1 MAVMKSPHKPATT
14 PLIAGTVATKYDES
28 HDVGPIARGRR
39 AVVVDGRSKK
49 SGVVVNAASLT
60 GVLAFAG
67 LAAYGAFKLTGTA
80 KFSDMASATL
90 GDIMHGVPAPG
101 PQPAP
106 GYIAKGPISAPG
118 PQPAPGYVAKGPI
131 SAPGPQPAPDHV
143 AKGPISAPGPQPA
156 PGYVA
161 KGPISAPG
169 PQPMPPASPFN
180 LTTDIMKVEEHHGMY
195 GGHPPPDSD
204 PHSVDGEVAPW
215 RNRPHPDGHYLK
227 EEVWHGTGW
236 WKDHPEESHA
246 DWDVTYHGDEYI
258 VHNDSRGIH
267 YYDEADHPD
276 ASPHDHY
283 HDVAG
288 HYDGHW
294 TSDHVWRNDLWWDH
308 HPEESHAA
316 WAMEPC
322 DCKDPASLYSWCD
335 TVLCGADEPIW
346 GGHQNGHWTI
356 DHAWHDE
363 MWWIEHPEESREAW
377 SMLPCDCKDP
387 NALWSMC
394 DTMPCAANEPIF
406 TGISTSPG
414 YPELN
419 CETVC
424 EGHGLTLDVC
434 NAKQGCYFDGGQCW
448 SVVGANRCDYWG

>member
-1 MAVMKSPHKPATT
+1 MAVMNSPHKPATT

-28 HDVGPIARGRR
+28 HDVSPIARGRR

-49 SGVVVNAASLT
+49 SGIVVNAASLT

-131 SAPGPQPAPDHV
+131 F
-143 AKGPISAPGPQPA
+143 
-156 PGYVA
+156 
-161 KGPISAPG
+161 APG
-169 PQPMPPASPFN
+169 PQPMPSASPFN

-215 RNRPHPDGHYLK
+215 RNSPHPDGHYLK
-227 EEVWHGTGW
+227 EEVWHGMGW

-322 DCKDPASLYSWCD
+322 DCNDPASLYSWCD
-335 TVLCGADEPIW
+335 TVICGADEPIW

>member
-1 MAVMKSPHKPATT
+1 MNGPHKPATT
-14 PLIAGTVATKYDES
+14 PLIAGTVATTYDDS
-28 HDVGPIARGRR
+28 HDVTPIGRGRR
-39 AVVVDGRSKK
+39 AVVVDGQSRK
-49 SGVVVNAASLT
+49 SGIVVKAASLM

-67 LAAYGAFKLTGTA
+67 FAAYGAFQLTGAA

-90 GDIMHGVPAPG
+90 GDIMHGVPATG

-106 GYIAKGPISAPG
+106 GYVAEGPISAPG
-118 PQPAPGYVAKGPI
+118 PQPAPGYVAE
-131 SAPGPQPAPDHV
+131 
-143 AKGPISAPGPQPA
+143 GPISAPGPQPA

-161 KGPISAPG
+161 EGPISAPG
-169 PQPMPPASPFN
+169 PKPMPSSFPFN
-180 LTTDIMKVEEHHGMY
+180 PATDIIKVEEHRGMY
-195 GGHPPPDSD
+195 GGLPSPVSEPQGI
-204 PHSVDGEVAPW
+204 DGEVETLSI
-215 RNRPHPDGHYLK
+215 RPHPDGHYLK
-227 EEVWHGTGW
+227 EEVWHGMEW
-236 WKDHPEESHA
+236 WKEHPKESHA

-258 VHNDSRGIH
+258 VHNDSRGLH
-267 YYDEADHPD
+267 HYDEADHSN
-276 ASPHDHY
+276 ASPHDHS
-283 HDVAG
+283 HDTAG

-308 HPEESHAA
+308 HPEESRAA

-322 DCKDPASLYSWCD
+322 DCNDPASLYSWCD
-335 TVLCGADEPIW
+335 TMLCGADDPIW

-406 TGISTSPG
+406 TGVSTSPG

-434 NAKQGCYFDGGQCW
+434 NAKRGCYFDGGQCW
-448 SVVGANRCDYWG
+448 SVVGANPCDYWD

>member
-1 MAVMKSPHKPATT
+1 MNGPHKPATT
-14 PLIAGTVATKYDES
+14 PLIAGTVATTYDDS
-28 HDVGPIARGRR
+28 HDVTPIGRGRR
-39 AVVVDGRSKK
+39 AVVVDGQSRK
-49 SGVVVNAASLT
+49 SGIVVKAASLM

-67 LAAYGAFKLTGTA
+67 FAAYGAFELTGAA

-90 GDIMHGVPAPG
+90 GDIMHGVPATG

-106 GYIAKGPISAPG
+106 GYVAEGPISAPG
-118 PQPAPGYVAKGPI
+118 PQPAPGYVAE
-131 SAPGPQPAPDHV
+131 
-143 AKGPISAPGPQPA
+143 GPISAPGPQPA

-161 KGPISAPG
+161 EGPISAPG
-169 PQPMPPASPFN
+169 PKPMPSSFPFN
-180 LTTDIMKVEEHHGMY
+180 PATDIIKVEEHRGMY
-195 GGHPPPDSD
+195 GGLPSPVSEPQGI
-204 PHSVDGEVAPW
+204 DGEVETLSI
-215 RNRPHPDGHYLK
+215 RPHPDGHYLK
-227 EEVWHGTGW
+227 EEVWHGMEW
-236 WKDHPEESHA
+236 WKEHPKESHA

-258 VHNDSRGIH
+258 VHNDSRGLH
-267 YYDEADHPD
+267 HYDEADHSN
-276 ASPHDHY
+276 ASPHDHS
-283 HDVAG
+283 HDTAG

-308 HPEESHAA
+308 HPEESRAA

-322 DCKDPASLYSWCD
+322 DCNDPASLYSWCD
-335 TVLCGADEPIW
+335 TMLCGADEPIW

-406 TGISTSPG
+406 TGVSTSPG

-434 NAKQGCYFDGGQCW
+434 NAKRGCYFDGGQCW
-448 SVVGANRCDYWG
+448 SVVGANPCDYWD

>member
-1 MAVMKSPHKPATT
+1 MNGPHKPATT
-14 PLIAGTVATKYDES
+14 PLIAGTVATTYDDS
-28 HDVGPIARGRR
+28 HDVTPIGRGRR
-39 AVVVDGRSKK
+39 AVVVDGQSRK
-49 SGVVVNAASLT
+49 SGIVVKAASLM

-67 LAAYGAFKLTGTA
+67 FAAYGAFQLTGAA

-90 GDIMHGVPAPG
+90 GDIMHGVPATG

-106 GYIAKGPISAPG
+106 GYVAEGPISAPG
-118 PQPAPGYVAKGPI
+118 PQPAPGYVAEGPI
-131 SAPGPQPAPDHV
+131 SAPGP
-143 AKGPISAPGPQPA
+143 K
-156 PGYVA
+156 
-161 KGPISAPG
+161 
-169 PQPMPPASPFN
+169 PMPSSFPFN
-180 LTTDIMKVEEHHGMY
+180 PATDIIKVEEHRGMY
-195 GGHPPPDSD
+195 GGLPSPVSEPQGI
-204 PHSVDGEVAPW
+204 DGEVETLSI
-215 RNRPHPDGHYLK
+215 RPHPDGHYLK
-227 EEVWHGTGW
+227 EEVWHGMEW
-236 WKDHPEESHA
+236 WKEHPKESHA

-258 VHNDSRGIH
+258 VHNDSRGLH
-267 YYDEADHPD
+267 HYDEADHSN
-276 ASPHDHY
+276 ASPHDHS
-283 HDVAG
+283 HDTAG

-308 HPEESHAA
+308 HPEESRAA

-322 DCKDPASLYSWCD
+322 DCNDPASLYSWCD
-335 TVLCGADEPIW
+335 TMLCGADDPIW

-406 TGISTSPG
+406 TGVSTSPG

-434 NAKQGCYFDGGQCW
+434 NAKRGCYFDGGQCW
-448 SVVGANRCDYWG
+448 SVVGANPCDYWD

>member
-1 MAVMKSPHKPATT
+1 MNGPHKPATT
-14 PLIAGTVATKYDES
+14 PLIAGTVATTYDDS
-28 HDVGPIARGRR
+28 HDVTPIGRGRR
-39 AVVVDGRSKK
+39 AVVVDGQSRK
-49 SGVVVNAASLT
+49 SGIVVKAASLM

-67 LAAYGAFKLTGTA
+67 FAAYGAFELTGAA

-90 GDIMHGVPAPG
+90 GDIMHGVPAT
-101 PQPAP
+101 
-106 GYIAKGPISAPG
+106 G
-118 PQPAPGYVAKGPI
+118 PQPAPGYVAE
-131 SAPGPQPAPDHV
+131 
-143 AKGPISAPGPQPA
+143 
-156 PGYVA
+156 
-161 KGPISAPG
+161 GPISAPG
-169 PQPMPPASPFN
+169 PQPMPSSFPFN
-180 LTTDIMKVEEHHGMY
+180 PATDIIKVEEHRGMY
-195 GGHPPPDSD
+195 GGLPSPVSEPQGI
-204 PHSVDGEVAPW
+204 DGEVETLSI
-215 RNRPHPDGHYLK
+215 RPHPDGHYLK
-227 EEVWHGTGW
+227 EEVWHGMEW
-236 WKDHPEESHA
+236 WKEHPKESHA

-258 VHNDSRGIH
+258 VHNDSRGLH
-267 YYDEADHPD
+267 HYDEADHSN
-276 ASPHDHY
+276 ASPHDHS
-283 HDVAG
+283 HDTAG

-308 HPEESHAA
+308 HPEESRAA

-322 DCKDPASLYSWCD
+322 DCNDPASLYSWCD
-335 TVLCGADEPIW
+335 TMLCGADDPIW

-406 TGISTSPG
+406 TGVSTSPG

-434 NAKQGCYFDGGQCW
+434 NAKRGCYFDGGQCW
-448 SVVGANRCDYWG
+448 SVVGANPCDYWD

>member
-1 MAVMKSPHKPATT
+1 MNGPHKPATT
-14 PLIAGTVATKYDES
+14 PLIAGTVATTYDDS
-28 HDVGPIARGRR
+28 HDVTPIGRGRR
-39 AVVVDGRSKK
+39 AVVVDGQSRK
-49 SGVVVNAASLT
+49 SGIVVKAASLM

-67 LAAYGAFKLTGTA
+67 FAAYGAFELTGAA

-90 GDIMHGVPAPG
+90 GDIMHGVPATG

-106 GYIAKGPISAPG
+106 GYVAEGPISAPG
-118 PQPAPGYVAKGPI
+118 PQPAPGYVAEGPI
-131 SAPGPQPAPDHV
+131 SAPGP
-143 AKGPISAPGPQPA
+143 K
-156 PGYVA
+156 
-161 KGPISAPG
+161 
-169 PQPMPPASPFN
+169 PMPSSFPFN
-180 LTTDIMKVEEHHGMY
+180 PATDIIKVEEHRGMY
-195 GGHPPPDSD
+195 GGLPSPVSEPQGI
-204 PHSVDGEVAPW
+204 DGEVETLSI
-215 RNRPHPDGHYLK
+215 RPHPDGHYLK
-227 EEVWHGTGW
+227 EEVWHGMEW
-236 WKDHPEESHA
+236 WKEHPKESHA

-258 VHNDSRGIH
+258 VHNDSRGLH
-267 YYDEADHPD
+267 HYDEADHSN
-276 ASPHDHY
+276 ASPHDHS
-283 HDVAG
+283 HDTAG

-308 HPEESHAA
+308 HPEESRAA

-322 DCKDPASLYSWCD
+322 DCNDPASLYSWCD
-335 TVLCGADEPIW
+335 TMLCGADEPIW

-406 TGISTSPG
+406 TGVSTSPG

-434 NAKQGCYFDGGQCW
+434 NAKRGCYFDGGQCW
-448 SVVGANRCDYWG
+448 SVVGANPCDYWD

>member
-1 MAVMKSPHKPATT
+1 MNGPHKPATT
-14 PLIAGTVATKYDES
+14 PLIAGTVATTYDDS
-28 HDVGPIARGRR
+28 HDVTPIGRGRR
-39 AVVVDGRSKK
+39 AVVVDGQSRK
-49 SGVVVNAASLT
+49 SGIVVKAASLM

-67 LAAYGAFKLTGTA
+67 FAAYGAFQLTGAA

-90 GDIMHGVPAPG
+90 GDIMHGVPAT
-101 PQPAP
+101 
-106 GYIAKGPISAPG
+106 G
-118 PQPAPGYVAKGPI
+118 PQPAPGYVAEGPI
-131 SAPGPQPAPDHV
+131 SAPGP
-143 AKGPISAPGPQPA
+143 K
-156 PGYVA
+156 
-161 KGPISAPG
+161 
-169 PQPMPPASPFN
+169 PMPSSFPFN
-180 LTTDIMKVEEHHGMY
+180 PATDIIKVEEHRGMY
-195 GGHPPPDSD
+195 GGLPSPVSEPQGI
-204 PHSVDGEVAPW
+204 DGEVETLSI
-215 RNRPHPDGHYLK
+215 RPHPDGHYLK
-227 EEVWHGTGW
+227 EEVWHGMEW
-236 WKDHPEESHA
+236 WKEHPKESHA

-258 VHNDSRGIH
+258 VHNDSRGLH
-267 YYDEADHPD
+267 HYDEADHSN
-276 ASPHDHY
+276 ASPHDHS
-283 HDVAG
+283 HDTAG

-308 HPEESHAA
+308 HPEESRAA

-322 DCKDPASLYSWCD
+322 DCNDPASLYSWCD
-335 TVLCGADEPIW
+335 TMLCGADDPIW

-406 TGISTSPG
+406 TGVSTSPG

-434 NAKQGCYFDGGQCW
+434 NAKRGCYFDGGQCW
-448 SVVGANRCDYWG
+448 SVVGANPCDYWD

>member
-1 MAVMKSPHKPATT
+1 MNGPHKPATT
-14 PLIAGTVATKYDES
+14 PLIAGTVATTYDDS
-28 HDVGPIARGRR
+28 HDVTPIGRGRR
-39 AVVVDGRSKK
+39 AVVVDGQSRK
-49 SGVVVNAASLT
+49 SGIVVKAASLM

-67 LAAYGAFKLTGTA
+67 FAAYGAFELTGAA

-90 GDIMHGVPAPG
+90 GDIMHGVPAT
-101 PQPAP
+101 
-106 GYIAKGPISAPG
+106 G
-118 PQPAPGYVAKGPI
+118 PQPAPGYVAEGPI
-131 SAPGPQPAPDHV
+131 SAPGP
-143 AKGPISAPGPQPA
+143 K
-156 PGYVA
+156 
-161 KGPISAPG
+161 
-169 PQPMPPASPFN
+169 PMPSSFPFN
-180 LTTDIMKVEEHHGMY
+180 PATDIIKVEEHRGMY
-195 GGHPPPDSD
+195 GGLPSPVSEPQGI
-204 PHSVDGEVAPW
+204 DGEVETLSI
-215 RNRPHPDGHYLK
+215 RPHPDGHYLK
-227 EEVWHGTGW
+227 EEVWHGMEW
-236 WKDHPEESHA
+236 WKEHPKESHA

-258 VHNDSRGIH
+258 VHNDSRGLH
-267 YYDEADHPD
+267 HYDEADHSN
-276 ASPHDHY
+276 ASPHDHS
-283 HDVAG
+283 HDTAG

-308 HPEESHAA
+308 HPEESRAA

-322 DCKDPASLYSWCD
+322 DCNDPASLYSWCD
-335 TVLCGADEPIW
+335 TMLCGADDPIW

-406 TGISTSPG
+406 TGVSTSPG

-434 NAKQGCYFDGGQCW
+434 NAKRGCYFDGGQCW
-448 SVVGANRCDYWG
+448 SVVGANPCDYWD

>member
-1 MAVMKSPHKPATT
+1 MNGPHKPATT
-14 PLIAGTVATKYDES
+14 PLIAGTVATTYDDS
-28 HDVGPIARGRR
+28 HDVTPIGRGRR
-39 AVVVDGRSKK
+39 AVVVDGQSRK
-49 SGVVVNAASLT
+49 SGIVVKAASLM

-67 LAAYGAFKLTGTA
+67 FAAYGAFELTGAA

-90 GDIMHGVPAPG
+90 GDIMHGVPATG

-106 GYIAKGPISAPG
+106 GYVAEGPISAPG
-118 PQPAPGYVAKGPI
+118 PQPAPGYVAEGPI
-131 SAPGPQPAPDHV
+131 SAPGP
-143 AKGPISAPGPQPA
+143 K
-156 PGYVA
+156 
-161 KGPISAPG
+161 
-169 PQPMPPASPFN
+169 PMPSSFPFN
-180 LTTDIMKVEEHHGMY
+180 PATDIIKVEEHRGMY
-195 GGHPPPDSD
+195 GGLPSPVSEPQGI
-204 PHSVDGEVAPW
+204 DGEVETLSI
-215 RNRPHPDGHYLK
+215 RPHPDGHYLK
-227 EEVWHGTGW
+227 EEVWHGMEW
-236 WKDHPEESHA
+236 WKEHPKESHA

-258 VHNDSRGIH
+258 VHNDSRGLH
-267 YYDEADHPD
+267 HYDEADHSN
-276 ASPHDHY
+276 ASPHDHS
-283 HDVAG
+283 HDTAG

-308 HPEESHAA
+308 HPEESRAA

-322 DCKDPASLYSWCD
+322 DCNDPASLYSWCD
-335 TVLCGADEPIW
+335 TMLCGADDPIW

-406 TGISTSPG
+406 TGVSTSPG

-434 NAKQGCYFDGGQCW
+434 NAKRGCYFDGGQCW
-448 SVVGANRCDYWG
+448 SVVGANPCDYWD

>member
-1 MAVMKSPHKPATT
+1 MAGMNGPHKPATT
-14 PLIAGTVATKYDES
+14 PLIAGTVATTYDDS
-28 HDVGPIARGRR
+28 HDVTPIGRGRR
-39 AVVVDGRSKK
+39 AVVVDGQSRK
-49 SGVVVNAASLT
+49 SGIVVKAASLM

-67 LAAYGAFKLTGTA
+67 FAAYGAFELTGAA

-90 GDIMHGVPAPG
+90 GDIMHGVPATG

-106 GYIAKGPISAPG
+106 GYVAEGPISAPG
-118 PQPAPGYVAKGPI
+118 PQPAPGYVAEGPI
-131 SAPGPQPAPDHV
+131 SAPGP
-143 AKGPISAPGPQPA
+143 K
-156 PGYVA
+156 
-161 KGPISAPG
+161 
-169 PQPMPPASPFN
+169 PMPSSFPFN
-180 LTTDIMKVEEHHGMY
+180 PATDIIKVEEHRGMY
-195 GGHPPPDSD
+195 GGLPSPVSEPQGI
-204 PHSVDGEVAPW
+204 DGEVETLSI
-215 RNRPHPDGHYLK
+215 RPHPDGHYLK
-227 EEVWHGTGW
+227 EEVWHGMEW
-236 WKDHPEESHA
+236 WKEHPKESHA

-258 VHNDSRGIH
+258 VHNDSRGLH
-267 YYDEADHPD
+267 HYDEADHSN
-276 ASPHDHY
+276 ASPHDHS
-283 HDVAG
+283 HDTAG

-308 HPEESHAA
+308 HPEESRAA

-322 DCKDPASLYSWCD
+322 DCNDPASLYSWCD
-335 TVLCGADEPIW
+335 TMLCGADDPIW

-406 TGISTSPG
+406 TGVSTSPG

-434 NAKQGCYFDGGQCW
+434 NAKRGCYFDGGQCW
-448 SVVGANRCDYWG
+448 SVVGANPCDYWD

>member
-1 MAVMKSPHKPATT
+1 MNGPHKPATT
-14 PLIAGTVATKYDES
+14 PLIAGTVATTYDDS
-28 HDVGPIARGRR
+28 HDVTPIGRGRR
-39 AVVVDGRSKK
+39 AVVVDGQSRK
-49 SGVVVNAASLT
+49 SGIVVKAASLM

-67 LAAYGAFKLTGTA
+67 FAAYGAFELTGAA

-90 GDIMHGVPAPG
+90 GDIMHGVPATG

-106 GYIAKGPISAPG
+106 GYVAEGPISAPG
-118 PQPAPGYVAKGPI
+118 PQPAPGYVAE
-131 SAPGPQPAPDHV
+131 
-143 AKGPISAPGPQPA
+143 GPISAPGPQPA

-161 KGPISAPG
+161 EGPISAPG
-169 PQPMPPASPFN
+169 PKPMPSSFPFN
-180 LTTDIMKVEEHHGMY
+180 PATDIIKVEEHRGMY
-195 GGHPPPDSD
+195 GGLPSPVSEPQGI
-204 PHSVDGEVAPW
+204 DGEVETLSI
-215 RNRPHPDGHYLK
+215 RPHPDGHYLK
-227 EEVWHGTGW
+227 EEVWHGMEW
-236 WKDHPEESHA
+236 WKEHPKESHA

-258 VHNDSRGIH
+258 VHNDSRGLH
-267 YYDEADHPD
+267 HYDEADHSN
-276 ASPHDHY
+276 ASPHDHS
-283 HDVAG
+283 HDTAG

-308 HPEESHAA
+308 HPEESRAA

-322 DCKDPASLYSWCD
+322 DCNDPASLYSWCD
-335 TVLCGADEPIW
+335 TMLCGADDPIW

-406 TGISTSPG
+406 TGVSTSPG

-434 NAKQGCYFDGGQCW
+434 NAKRGCYFDGGQCW
-448 SVVGANRCDYWG
+448 SVVGANPCDYWD